1 MMAENRNRDKILAV
15 GYSVRHIVCSGS
27 RAGYEMYAAD
37 EFGDVDTRRCAK
49 RYIPLEPLSNL
60 SHEIGAMDGII
71 LGSGME
77 NANFLFEKRDMAKI
91 WGNPIDTVKRVSNKA
106 WLATQLDDLNVPHP
120 HTCTCIRA
128 IEELKEK
135 EGRLK
140 LKLRYPVVVKPTYGG
155 GGTMNKL
162 CWYDKELTRFANR
175 DFICQEYIRGRHAS
189 VSTLSTG
196 KEVVSVAVNE
206 QLIGLDSL
214 HAPGSF
220 SYCGNI
226 TPFHPVSRLAEQ
238 MCEIAEFL
246 TLKFGLKGSN
256 GFDFVISADDSQP
269 FLIEVNPRFQ
279 GSLDTVELSTGL
291 NLVDGAIKAVRE
303 GILPERITTH
313 KYAVKLILY
322 AERDMV
328 VKRDLDGGIS
338 IGGIADIP
346 AKGTVIRSGQPIA
359 SCIGVGDKRATAINA
374 AMEHLA
380 LLKSSVSP
388 LPFTR

>member
-1 MMAENRNRDKILAV
+1 MMDENSENRNREKVLAV
-15 GYSVRHIVCSGS
+15 GYSVRHIVCSGF

-37 EFGDVDTRRCAK
+37 AFGDVDTKRCAK
-49 RYIPLEPLSNL
+49 RYIALEPLSNL
-60 SHEIGAMDGII
+60 YREIGAMDGII

-77 NANFLFEKRDMAKI
+77 NANFLFEKRDMEKI
-91 WGNPIDTVKRVSNKA
+91 WGNPIETVKRVSNKA
-106 WLATQLDDLNVPHP
+106 WLATQLDDLDVPHP
-120 HTCTCIRA
+120 YTCSCIRTV
-128 IEELKEK
+128 EELKEGK
-135 EGRLK
+135 LK
-140 LKLRYPVVVKPTYGG
+140 LKLRYPVVVKPIYGG

-162 CWYDKELTRFANR
+162 CWNDKELTRFANR

-256 GFDFVISADDSQP
+256 GFDFVISADDHQP

-291 NLVDGAIKAVRE
+291 NLVDGAIKAVRKSL
-303 GILPERITTH
+303 LPERIITH
-313 KYAVKLILY
+313 RYAVKLVLY
-322 AERDMV
+322 AERDTV
-328 VKRDLDGGIS
+328 VKRDFD
-338 IGGIADIP
+338 GGIADIP

-359 SCIGVGDKRATAINA
+359 SCIGVGDKRATAVAA
-374 AMEHLA
+374 AMENLA
-380 LLKSSVSP
+380 LLKSGVSS
-388 LPFTR
+388 LPSPR